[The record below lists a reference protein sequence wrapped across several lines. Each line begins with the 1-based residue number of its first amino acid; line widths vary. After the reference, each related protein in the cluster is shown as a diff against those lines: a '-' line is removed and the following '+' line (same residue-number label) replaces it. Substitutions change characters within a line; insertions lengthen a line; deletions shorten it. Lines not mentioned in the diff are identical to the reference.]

1 MRVDHGW
8 ELACVEHAAVYQV
21 ELRVAPLASGVL
33 NLSGLDCLL
42 LRRDAL
48 VSQVVRVHLQ
58 RFMLLPSVGQRSS
71 STIQDPAVLLVAKL
85 LFEPIIRAGPE
96 VVASTVY

>member
-8 ELACVEHAAVYQV
+8 ELACVEHTSVYQV
-21 ELRVAPLASGVL
+21 ELRVAALTSGIL
-33 NLSGLDCLL
+33 NLSSLDCLL

-58 RFMLLPSVGQRSS
+58 RLMLLPPVGH
-71 STIQDPAVLLVAKL
+71 
-85 LFEPIIRAGPE
+85 
-96 VVASTVY
+96 